1 MSPKPAA
8 SASRRIA
15 PPSVRARTR
24 RAVLFLFAA
33 FALRGIFLNL
43 ALPYGDPLD
52 EIFHFGY
59 AVFLE
64 ATGHPPAASEVSMP
78 DQLLRPLRFLPRSTS
93 FPGPKVSWSEASRWT
108 PGERERIWREAFPP
122 RSGEPPVFVTTN
134 YESQQPPLFYLGAAI
149 LLRALK
155 EIPLETQLLILR
167 LAATL
172 VAALSVPL
180 AHAFF
185 RRLLSRRG
193 ALAATAAFVAFP
205 GIGIFTGRF
214 TNDALAMPIVTALL
228 VVFADTGRGRLSI
241 LGTAALAVLLAA
253 GCWTK
258 LYVLLLLPA
267 APLIA
272 LRTPRGRRSVLTLR
286 ASVASAV
293 SFLAVLPWLARQ
305 HADTGDWF
313 GMLASRQAERLKLG
327 LGERLHALPDLLHI
341 RFGIVFGRTFLW
353 PGTWSAMGAQRFV
366 AVVLFL
372 ALSLLALLPLF
383 LRGGSSLRRRVWWGT
398 AVVLPLFLL
407 GYAAYA
413 STFAAV
419 ARRGGYPPSAGP
431 DGWYLLILF
440 PVLLAAG
447 CARGHRVPSEI
458 LLIALGV
465 FIVAEGLLTLGVL
478 PAVYSGWTTPNGSNA
493 PLRAW
498 LPMAT
503 SPFFALATYASVG
516 LARTS
521 VPALGL
527 VLATELLALLAAI
540 FPLVRRARPP
550 GQ

>member
-1 MSPKPAA
+1 M
-8 SASRRIA
+8 
-15 PPSVRARTR
+15 T
-24 RAVLFLFAA
+24 
-33 FALRGIFLNL
+33 
-43 ALPYGDPLD
+43 
-52 EIFHFGY
+52 
-59 AVFLE
+59 
-64 ATGHPPAASEVSMP
+64 
-78 DQLLRPLRFLPRSTS
+78 
-93 FPGPKVSWSEASRWT
+93 
-108 PGERERIWREAFPP
+108 
-122 RSGEPPVFVTTN
+122 
-134 YESQQPPLFYLGAAI
+134 
-149 LLRALK
+149 
-155 EIPLETQLLILR
+155 
-167 LAATL
+167 
-172 VAALSVPL
+172 VPI

-205 GIGIFTGRF
+205 GIGIFSGRF
-214 TNDALAMPIVTALL
+214 TNDALAMPIVAALL
-228 VVFADTGRGRLSI
+228 VVFADTARGRLSI
-241 LGTAALAVLLAA
+241 LGTAALALLLAA

-272 LRTPRGRRSVLTLR
+272 LRAPPGRRSALALR

-293 SFLAVLPWLARQ
+293 AFLAILPWLARQ

-327 LGERLHALPDLLHI
+327 LGERLHALPDLLHV

-407 GYAAYA
+407 GYFAYA

-447 CARGHRVPSEI
+447 CARGHHVPSET
-458 LLIALGV
+458 LLIAFGIFV
-465 FIVAEGLLTLGVL
+465 VAAGLLTLGVL

-503 SPFFALATYASVG
+503 SPFLALATYARVG
-516 LARTS
+516 LARAPL
-521 VPALGL
+521 V
-527 VLATELLALLAAI
+527 VLAAILAAQLLALFVGVLLALRRR
-540 FPLVRRARPP
+540 PL

>member
-1 MSPKPAA
+1 
-8 SASRRIA
+8 
-15 PPSVRARTR
+15 V
-24 RAVLFLFAA
+24 FLSAA

-64 ATGHPPAASEVSMP
+64 ATGHPPAASEISMP
-78 DQLLRPLRFLPRSTS
+78 EQLLRPLRFLPRSTS

-108 PGERERIWREAFPP
+108 PDERKRLWREAFPP
-122 RSGEPPVFVTTN
+122 RSSERPAFVTTN
-134 YESQQPPLFYLGAAI
+134 YESQQPPLFYLGAAV
-149 LLRALK
+149 LLCALK
-155 EIPLETQLLILR
+155 GSPLETQLLILR

-172 VAALSVPL
+172 LAALTVPL

-185 RRLLSRRG
+185 RRLLPRGG

-205 GIGIFTGRF
+205 GLGVFTGRF
-214 TNDALAMPIVTALL
+214 TNDALALPIAAALL
-228 VVFADTGRGRLSI
+228 VVFADTARGHLSI
-241 LGTAALAVLLAA
+241 RGAAALALMLAA

-258 LYVLLLLPA
+258 LYVLLLLPV

-272 LRTPRGRRSVLTLR
+272 LRAPLGRRSALLLR

-293 SFLAVLPWLARQ
+293 AFLAILPWLARQ

-313 GMLASRQAERLKLG
+313 GMLASRQAEPLDLG
-327 LGERLHALPDLLHI
+327 LGERFRALTDVLHV
-341 RFGIVFGRTFLW
+341 RFGVVFGRTFLW

-372 ALSLLALLPLF
+372 TLALLTLLPIF
-383 LRGGSSLRRRVWWGT
+383 FRGGSPLRRRVWWGT
-398 AVVLPLFLL
+398 ALVVPLFLL

-419 ARRGGYPPSAGP
+419 ARRGGYSPSAGP

-447 CARGHRVPSEI
+447 CARGKRVPSE
-458 LLIALGV
+458 LYLIALGIFV
-465 FIVAEGLLTLGVL
+465 IAEGLLTLGVL
-478 PAVYSGWTTPNGSNA
+478 PAVYSGWTAPNGSNA

-498 LPMAT
+498 LPMTT
-503 SPFFALATYASVG
+503 SPFFPLATYAGVG
-516 LARTS
+516 LAQTS
-521 VPALGL
+521 VPVLGV
-527 VLATELLALLAAI
+527 VLTAELLALLAAVL
-540 FPLVRRARPP
+540 PLVRRASRS